1 MKLKPIKRKELKK
14 SVEVQ
19 EEPKKATGGKKTS
32 NKLPKDG
39 YTPMFPPVRIL
50 VREYPSAKDPTKRV
64 KQYIEISVKRF
75 DDDEAPACC
84 YLQMY
89 QESEF
94 YTGYLKGKNVH
105 FPIEMF
111 TDVVEALNDVDE
123 ECEKRHIE
131 F

>member
-1 MKLKPIKRKELKK
+1 MKLKPIKRKELKQ

-19 EEPKKATGGKKTS
+19 KEEPKQKTGGRN
-32 NKLPKDG
+32 NKMPKDG

-50 VREYPSAKDPTKRV
+50 VRECPSYKDPTKMV
-64 KQYIEISVKRF
+64 KQYIEFSVKRV

-84 YLQMY
+84 YMQMY
-89 QESEF
+89 QESEI
-94 YTGYLKGKNVH
+94 YTGYLKGKNIH

-111 TDVVEALNDVDE
+111 TDVVEALNDMDE

-131 F
+131 Y